1 MSFQERKWLMT
12 IYTRRDFLK
21 AAGVGSV
28 SFLLHDHRAHAER
41 NKQKPNILVIMS
53 DEHNA
58 GVLGCYGNDIVKTV
72 NLDGLAAR
80 GVTFENCYCNS
91 PLCVPSLHFVFP
103 RACRLLPVNT
113 LPGSGPGIMDA
124 GCPLRITRHYREL

>member
-1 MSFQERKWLMT
+1 MT
-12 IYTRRDFLK
+12 IYTRRDFL
-21 AAGVGSV
+21 
-28 SFLLHDHRAHAER
+28 R

-91 PLCVPSLHFVFP
+91 PLCVPS
-103 RACRLLPVNT
+103 R
-113 LPGSGPGIMDA
+113 
-124 GCPLRITRHYREL
+124 